1 MAGRRLKI
9 FLQAAA
15 VSVVA
20 LLLAL
25 LGWQVFRTDQSA
37 GLNDAVAANKKPAA
51 PLFTLPELGADKEL
65 ALSSLRG
72 KAVVLNFW
80 ASWCGPCKDEAPMLE
95 AAWDRYRDK
104 GVVVLG
110 VDAQDFDVDAER
122 FVDRA
127 GITYPVVR
135 DKHGSTLGHYGVTGF
150 PETWFIDRQG
160 RLVGEHV
167 AGPLSEDDLERNIR
181 IALGEAA

>member
-1 MAGRRLKI
+1 MGRFKI
-9 FLQAAA
+9 VLQAAA
-15 VSVVA
+15 VLVVA

-37 GLNDAVAANKKPAA
+37 ALAKDVEANKKPPA
-51 PLFTLPELGADKEL
+51 PAFTLPELGSDTNVSL
-65 ALSSLRG
+65 ASYRG

-80 ASWCGPCKDEAPMLE
+80 ASWCGPCKDEAPLLE
-95 AAWDRYRDK
+95 SAWNRYKDK
-104 GVVVLG
+104 GVVVVG
-110 VDAQDFDVDAER
+110 VDAQDFDVDAQR

-127 GITYPVVR
+127 GITYPVLR

-150 PETWFIDRQG
+150 PETWFVDAQG

-167 AGPLSEDDLERNIR
+167 AGPLTKESLEQNIK
-181 IALGEAA
+181 IALGEAT

>member
-1 MAGRRLKI
+1 MPGRLKI
-9 FLQAAA
+9 VLQAAA
-15 VSVVA
+15 VLVVA

-25 LGWQVFRTDQSA
+25 LGWQVFRTDKSA
-37 GLNDAVAANKKPAA
+37 ALSKAVEANDKPAA
-51 PLFTLPELGADKEL
+51 PLFTLPRLGSDSELSL
-65 ALSSLRG
+65 ASLRG

-95 AAWDRYRDK
+95 SAWKRYRDK

-150 PETWFIDRQG
+150 PETWFVDRQG

-167 AGPLSEDDLERNIR
+167 SGPLTQEELDRNIR
-181 IALGEAA
+181 IALGEPA

>member
-1 MAGRRLKI
+1 MAGRAKI
-9 FLQAAA
+9 VLQAAA
-15 VSVVA
+15 VLVVA

-25 LGWQVFRTDQSA
+25 LGWQVFQKDKEPDLGR
-37 GLNDAVAANKKPAA
+37 AA
-51 PLFTLPELGADKEL
+51 PQFTLPQLGSDTEL
-65 ALSSLRG
+65 ALASFRG

-80 ASWCGPCKDEAPMLE
+80 ASWCGPCKDEAPLLE
-95 AAWDRYRDK
+95 SAWSRYKDK

-110 VDAQDFDVDAER
+110 VDAQDFDVDAQR

-127 GITYPVVR
+127 GITYPIVR

-150 PETWFIDRQG
+150 PETWFINAEG

-167 AGPLSEDDLERNIR
+167 AGPLTEEALERNIR
-181 IALGEAA
+181 IALGEPA

>member
-1 MAGRRLKI
+1 MAGRLKI
-9 FLQAAA
+9 VLQAAA
-15 VSVVA
+15 VLVVA

-25 LGWQVFRTDQSA
+25 LGWQVLRTDESRNLSNQV
-37 GLNDAVAANKKPAA
+37 NDGKSPAA
-51 PLFTLPELGADKEL
+51 PLFTLPRLGTDAELPL
-65 ALSSLRG
+65 ASLRG

-95 AAWDRYRDK
+95 SAWKRYRSR

-110 VDAQDFDVDAER
+110 VDAQDFDVDAQR

-127 GITYPVVR
+127 GITYPIVR

-150 PETWFIDRQG
+150 PETWFVDRKG

-167 AGPLSEDDLERNIR
+167 AGPLTKDVLERNIQL
-181 IALGEAA
+181 ALGAPA

>member
-1 MAGRRLKI
+1 MGRLKI
-9 FLQAAA
+9 VLQAAA
-15 VSVVA
+15 VLVIA

-25 LGWQVFRTDQSA
+25 LGWQVVRTDKGAALSKE
-37 GLNDAVAANKKPAA
+37 VAANQKPSA
-51 PLFTLPELGADKEL
+51 PLFTLPELRGDNEVSL
-65 ALSSLRG
+65 ASYRG

-80 ASWCGPCKDEAPMLE
+80 ASWCGPCKDEAPLLE
-95 AAWDRYRDK
+95 SAYQRYKDK
-104 GVVVLG
+104 GVVVVG

-127 GITYPVVR
+127 GITYPVLR

-160 RLVGEHV
+160 RLVGEHI
-167 AGPLSEDDLERNIR
+167 AGPLTKESLEQNIR